1 MANANGIMTTNVTA
15 TWPGRWA
22 MFLLARGISAVPV
35 AALTISHRR
44 RERGARQP
52 TAGWVLALKCAGCA
66 VPPPEQTLPNAIGP
80 DSRAIANTSAYN
92 YDKPSSLFRDT
103 ASEEANLILTLTG
116 LW

>member
-35 AALTISHRR
+35 AALTICHRR

-66 VPPPEQTLPNAIGP
+66 VPPPEQTLPNVIGP

-92 YDKPSSLFRDT
+92 YTTLRAFLATRHPKRPTLSSP
-103 ASEEANLILTLTG
+103 
-116 LW
+116 